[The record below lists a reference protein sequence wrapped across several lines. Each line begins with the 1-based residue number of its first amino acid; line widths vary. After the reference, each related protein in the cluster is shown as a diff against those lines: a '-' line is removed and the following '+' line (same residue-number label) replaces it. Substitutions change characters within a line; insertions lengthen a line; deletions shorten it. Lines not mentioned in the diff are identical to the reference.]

1 MSRTRVLN
9 GNARTQAVVVE
20 RVCGLYEIALAK

>member
-9 GNARTQAVVVE
+9 GNARTRAVVEE
-20 RVCGLYEIALAK
+20 RLCGLYEIALVK